1 MANPQRE
8 DGYTGI
14 ANEILEQLAKVR
26 LNGTQ
31 MRIVL
36 AVIRFTYGFK
46 RKEHPLSVNFLAA
59 AIDSNKRNVQRE
71 LESLIKQRVLLASQV
86 GRTRL
91 LGINKNYEEWELS
104 EMEEKKKAAPK
115 KKKEYSPDSTY
126 YKMADYF
133 IRQIKAVAEDAGVPH
148 LTAKADVQKYADDF
162 RKLVELDGIEDKK
175 LILNV
180 MKWATNHHFWHR
192 NILSSK
198 KFREKF
204 GELAIQMKA
213 ESKPLP
219 QKKHPS
225 HYQEDS
231 RDREIA
237 FNKFVAAG
245 GDPDEFVYRKDSEY

>member
-14 ANEILEQLAKVR
+14 ANEILEQLAKAR

-46 RKEHPLSVNFLAA
+46 RKEHPLSVTFLAT

-71 LESLIKQRVLLASQV
+71 LESLIMQRVLLASQV

-91 LGINKNYEEWELS
+91 LSLNKNYEEWELG

-133 IRQIKAVAEDAGVPH
+133 IKQIKAVAEDAGVPH
-148 LTAKADVQKYADDF
+148 LTAKADVQKSADDF
-162 RKLVELDGIEDKK
+162 RKLVELDGVEDKK
-175 LILNV
+175 LIYSV
-180 MKWATNHHFWHR
+180 MQWTTVHPFWR
-192 NILSSK
+192 TNILSSNKFRK
-198 KFREKF
+198 KFA
-204 GELAIQMKA
+204 ELAIKMKS
-213 ESKPLP
+213 EQEPKRKP
-219 QKKHPS
+219 HPS
-225 HYQEDS
+225 HYENDD

-237 FNKFVAAG
+237 LNKWLNAG
-245 GDPDEFVYRKDSEY
+245 GSEDDFEFSNDR

>member
-14 ANEILEQLAKVR
+14 ANEILEQLAKAR

-46 RKEHPLSVNFLAA
+46 RKEHPLSLSFLAS
-59 AIDSNKRNVQRE
+59 AIGSSKRNTQKE
-71 LESLIKQRVLLASQV
+71 LNTLLEQRVLLASKA

-91 LGINKNYEEWELS
+91 LGFNKNYEEWELG

-133 IRQIKAVAEDAGVPH
+133 IRQVKAVAEDAGVPH
-148 LTAKADVQKYADDF
+148 LTAKADVQKAADDF
-162 RKLVELDGIEDKK
+162 RKLVELDGVDDKK
-175 LILNV
+175 LIHSV
-180 MKWATNHHFWHR
+180 MQWTTVHPFWR
-192 NILSSK
+192 TNILSSNKFRK
-198 KFREKF
+198 KFA
-204 GELAIQMKA
+204 ELAIKMKS
-213 ESKPLP
+213 EQEPQRKP
-219 QKKHPS
+219 HPS

-245 GDPDEFVYRKDSEY
+245 GDPDEFEYQ